1 MAQERIVSGHADNS
15 TARPITSTKESQ
27 VSDAII
33 VNFSEDARP
42 SQPHRSVE
50 SIEQSETMDTGNPPD
65 PMSFKGK
72 FYQNCLNL
80 HHLLL
85 LYFLK
90 LIMWQFNM
98 NWNMQQY
105 PVVVAVK

>member
-15 TARPITSTKESQ
+15 TARPIASTKESQ
-27 VSDAII
+27 VSDTII
-33 VNFSEDARP
+33 VNFSEARP

-50 SIEQSETMDTGNPPD
+50 SIEQSENMDTGNLPD

-80 HHLLL
+80 HHLLP

-90 LIMWQFNM
+90 LIMWKFNM

-105 PVVVAVK
+105 PAVVAVQ